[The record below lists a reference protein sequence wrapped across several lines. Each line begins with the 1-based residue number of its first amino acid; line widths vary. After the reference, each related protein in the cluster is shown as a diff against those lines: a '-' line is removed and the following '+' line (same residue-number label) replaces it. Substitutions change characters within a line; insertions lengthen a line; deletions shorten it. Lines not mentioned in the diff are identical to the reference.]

1 MYHAACMPTK
11 LLTLRA
17 SPAQMA
23 GFTRAAKVAKARSR
37 HAWALAVLEQ
47 AAAQASTTNDWIE
60 RRLRWVEERG
70 RRVPDEAGNPDRN
83 R

>member
-1 MYHAACMPTK
+1 MPTS

-17 SPAQMA
+17 SPAQMTR
-23 GFTRAAKVAKARSR
+23 FTRAAKVAKARSR

-47 AAAQASTTNDWIE
+47 AAAGTSMADDWME
-60 RRLRWVEERG
+60 RRLRWIDEHG
-70 RRVPDEAGNPDRN
+70 RRIPDEAGNPDRN